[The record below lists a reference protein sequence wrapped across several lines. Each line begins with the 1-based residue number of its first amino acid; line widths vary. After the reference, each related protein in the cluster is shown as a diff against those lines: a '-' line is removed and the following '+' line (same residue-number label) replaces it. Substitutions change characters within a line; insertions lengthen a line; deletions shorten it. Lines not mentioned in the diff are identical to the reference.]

1 MSLLVTLLVFI
12 AVVAVVTLVG
22 MRLYVRPKEAMERV
36 AGGIDQTEH
45 MPAHPSLAIYE
56 LIKRLGNFIP
66 QSPKDVTVMQRRLI
80 RAGIRNENALKIL
93 YGAKFVCGVSF
104 PLLMGLGGSTSSMEP
119 SNKIFGVLGAAAAGF
134 FLPNEYV
141 RRMASKRQKEI
152 ARGLANA
159 LDLLVVC
166 VESGL
171 GLDQAILQVS
181 KELEHAHPEISEEF
195 GFVNLELKAG
205 KRRVDALR
213 NLAERTGVDDL
224 KKLVAVLIQADRFG
238 TGVAVSLRQHS
249 DFMRVQARQIA
260 EEKAAKLGVKLI
272 FPIFFCILPSLFVVT
287 VGPVAVKIMRE
298 LVPMMNSIQYGL
310 KLRTKEAH

>member
-1 MSLLVTLLVFI
+1 MSLLLPLLIFFGI
-12 AVVAVVTLVG
+12 AVAGAMYG
-22 MRLYVRPKEAMERV
+22 MKIYVRPKEAMDRV
-36 AGGIDQTEH
+36 VGGAQATDE
-45 MPAHPSLAIYE
+45 MPSHPSLAFHD
-56 LIKRLGNFIP
+56 LIKRLGSLVP

-80 RAGIRNENALKIL
+80 RAGMRNESALKVL
-93 YGAKFVCGVSF
+93 YGAKAVCGVVF
-104 PLLMGLGGSTSSMEP
+104 PVIAVAAVAGSDTDP
-119 SNKIFGVLGAAAAGF
+119 SNKFVVVLLATAMGF
-134 FLPNEYV
+134 FGPNEYV
-141 RRMASKRQKEI
+141 RRKATGRQKQI
-152 ARGLANA
+152 ARGLPNA

-195 GFVNLELKAG
+195 GLVNLELKAG
-205 KRRVDALR
+205 KRRVEALR

-238 TGVAVSLRQHS
+238 TGVAQSLRAHS
-249 DFMRVQARQIA
+249 DFMRVQARQVA

-287 VGPVAVKIMRE
+287 VGPVAMKIIRE
-298 LVPMMNSIQYGL
+298 LVPMMQNI
-310 KLRTKEAH
+310 

>member
-1 MSLLVTLLVFI
+1 MPFLLTLLVFFGI
-12 AVVAVVTLVG
+12 AVGGAIFG
-22 MRLYVRPKEAMERV
+22 MKIYVRPKEAIDRV
-36 AGGIDQTEH
+36 VGGIDQNVEH
-45 MPAHPSLAIYE
+45 MPEHPSLAFHE
-56 LIKRLGNFIP
+56 VIKKLGNIVP

-80 RAGIRNENALKIL
+80 RAGMRGENSLKLL
-93 YGAKFVCGVSF
+93 YGTKAVLGVLL
-104 PLLMGLGGSTSSMEP
+104 PLLT
-119 SNKIFGVLGAAAAGF
+119 AGF
-134 FLPNEYV
+134 VIGASTDAANKVIAILVATAIGFFGPNEYV
-141 RRMASKRQKEI
+141 RRKAQRRQKAI
-152 ARGLANA
+152 AHGLPNA

-171 GLDQAILQVS
+171 GLDQAILQVA
-181 KELEHAHPEISEEF
+181 KELDAAHPEISQEF
-195 GFVNLELKAG
+195 GIVNLELKAG
-205 KRRVDALR
+205 KRRVEALR

-238 TGVAVSLRQHS
+238 TGVAQSLRAHS

-298 LVPMMNSIQYGL
+298 LVPMMNSI
-310 KLRTKEAH
+310 

>member
-1 MSLLVTLLVFI
+1 MLSIGLFLS
-12 AVVAVVTLVG
+12 VVAAGAAIGLK
-22 MRLYVRPKEAMERV
+22 LYVRPKEALERV
-36 AGGIDQTEH
+36 TGTFEGEQHI
-45 MPAHPSLAIYE
+45 PSHPSLAFHD
-56 LIKRLGNFIP
+56 LIKRLGNFVP
-66 QSPKDVTVMQRRLI
+66 QSPKDVTVMRRRLI

-93 YGAKFVCGVSF
+93 YGAKAALGVTL
-104 PLLMGLGGSTSSMEP
+104 PVIAATLVAGWDTDAG
-119 SNKIFGVLGAAAAGF
+119 NKIATVLAALGAGF

-141 RRMASKRQKEI
+141 SRLAKKRQHEI
-152 ARGLANA
+152 GRGLANS

-205 KRRVDALR
+205 KRRVEALR

-238 TGVAVSLRQHS
+238 TGVAQSLRAHA
-249 DFMRVQARQIA
+249 DFMRIQARQIA

-272 FPIFFCILPSLFVVT
+272 FPIFFCILPSLFLVT
-287 VGPVAVKIMRE
+287 VGPVAMKIVRE
-298 LVPMMNSIQYGL
+298 LIPMMNGM
-310 KLRTKEAH
+310 

>member
-1 MSLLVTLLVFI
+1 MSFLLTLLVF
-12 AVVAVVTLVG
+12 AAVAVGVALAG

-36 AGGIDQTEH
+36 VGGIEETQHVPT
-45 MPAHPSLAIYE
+45 HPSLAFHD
-56 LIKRLGNFIP
+56 LIKRLGNIVP
-66 QSPKDVTVMQRRLI
+66 QSPKDVTIMQRRLI
-80 RAGIRNENALKIL
+80 RAGIRGENALKIL
-93 YGAKFVCGVSF
+93 YGAKGALGVALPLVAALFVTN
-104 PLLMGLGGSTSSMEP
+104 STFETG
-119 SNKIFGVLGAAAAGF
+119 NKFASVLIACAVGF
-134 FLPNEYV
+134 FGPNEYV
-141 RRMASKRQKEI
+141 RRMAQKRQKEI
-152 ARGLANA
+152 ARGLPNA

-195 GFVNLELKAG
+195 GLVNLELKAG
-205 KRRVDALR
+205 KRRVEALR

-238 TGVAVSLRQHS
+238 TGVAQSLRAHA
-249 DFMRVQARQIA
+249 DFMRIQSRQVA

-287 VGPVAVKIMRE
+287 VGPVAVKIVRE
-298 LVPMMNSIQYGL
+298 LVPMMNNI
-310 KLRTKEAH
+310 

>member
-1 MSLLVTLLVFI
+1 MVLLTVFLFVGVVILV
-12 AVVAVVTLVG
+12 AGAG
-22 MRLYVRPKEAMERV
+22 MKLYVRPKEAMERV
-36 AGGIDQTEH
+36 AGGLEPTENVSL
-45 MPAHPSLAIYE
+45 HPSLAFHE
-56 LIKRLGNFIP
+56 LIKKLGNFVP

-80 RAGIRNENALKIL
+80 RAGVRNEGALRIL
-93 YGAKFVCGVSF
+93 YGAKVALGISL
-104 PLLMGLGGSTSSMEP
+104 PLLAGAALAGSDTDGG
-119 SNKIFGVLGAAAAGF
+119 NKVAVIMAAAAIGF
-134 FLPNEYV
+134 FGPNEYV
-141 RRMASKRQKEI
+141 RRMAARRQHAI
-152 ARGLANA
+152 AHGLPNA

-195 GFVNLELKAG
+195 SFVNLELKAG
-205 KRRVDALR
+205 KRRVEALR

-238 TGVAVSLRQHS
+238 TGVAQSLRAHA

-272 FPIFFCILPSLFVVT
+272 FPIFFCILPSLFMVT
-287 VGPVAVKIMRE
+287 VGPVAMKIVRE
-298 LVPMMNSIQYGL
+298 LIPMMMNM
-310 KLRTKEAH
+310 

>member
-1 MSLLVTLLVFI
+1 MSLLLPLLIFFGI
-12 AVVAVVTLVG
+12 AVAGAMYG
-22 MRLYVRPKEAMERV
+22 MKIYVRPKEAMDRV
-36 AGGIDQTEH
+36 VGGAQSTDE
-45 MPAHPSLAIYE
+45 MPSHPSLAFHD
-56 LIKRLGNFIP
+56 LIKRLGNLVP

-80 RAGIRNENALKIL
+80 RAGMRNESALKVL
-93 YGAKFVCGVSF
+93 YGAKAVCGVVF
-104 PLLMGLGGSTSSMEP
+104 PLVAVAAVAGSDTDP
-119 SNKIFGVLGAAAAGF
+119 SNKFVVVLLATAMGF
-134 FLPNEYV
+134 FGPNEYV
-141 RRMASKRQKEI
+141 RRKATGRQKQI
-152 ARGLANA
+152 ARGLPNA

-195 GFVNLELKAG
+195 GLVNLELKAG
-205 KRRVDALR
+205 KRRVEALR

-238 TGVAVSLRQHS
+238 TGVAQSLRAHS
-249 DFMRVQARQIA
+249 DFMRVQARQVA

-287 VGPVAVKIMRE
+287 VGPVAMKIIRE
-298 LVPMMNSIQYGL
+298 LVPMMQNI
-310 KLRTKEAH
+310 

>member
-1 MSLLVTLLVFI
+1 MFLFVTVLIFFAI
-12 AVVAVVTLVG
+12 SVAGATIG
-22 MRLYVRPKEAMERV
+22 MRIYVRPKEAMDRV
-36 AGGIDQTEH
+36 VGGAQPTEDL
-45 MPAHPSLAIYE
+45 PSHPSLAFHD
-56 LIKRLGNFIP
+56 LIKRLGNFVP

-80 RAGIRNENALKIL
+80 RAGIRKESALKVL
-93 YGAKFVCGVSF
+93 YGAKA
-104 PLLMGLGGSTSSMEP
+104 
-119 SNKIFGVLGAAAAGF
+119 VLGVTLPLIALAVVAGSETDPGNKFVVVLLAAAIGF
-134 FLPNEYV
+134 FGPNEYV
-141 RRMASKRQKEI
+141 RRKAAGRQKEI
-152 ARGLANA
+152 ARGLPNA

-195 GFVNLELKAG
+195 GLVNLELKAG
-205 KRRVDALR
+205 KRRVEALR

-238 TGVAVSLRQHS
+238 TGVAQSLRAHS
-249 DFMRVQARQIA
+249 DFMRVQARQVA

-287 VGPVAVKIMRE
+287 VGPVAMKIIRE
-298 LVPMMNSIQYGL
+298 LVPMMQNI
-310 KLRTKEAH
+310 

>member
-1 MSLLVTLLVFI
+1 MFLLLTVIVFLS
-12 AVVAVVTLVG
+12 VVAGGAAIGLK
-22 MRLYVRPKEAMERV
+22 MYVRPKEALERV
-36 AGGIDQTEH
+36 TGTFEPEQN
-45 MPAHPSLAIYE
+45 MPSHPSLAFHD
-56 LIKRLGNFIP
+56 LIKRMGNFIP
-66 QSPKDVTVMQRRLI
+66 QSPKDVTVMRRRLI

-93 YGAKFVCGVSF
+93 YGAKAF
-104 PLLMGLGGSTSSMEP
+104 LGLGLPLVVGTLVAGADWESG
-119 SNKIFGVLGAAAAGF
+119 NKIAAILGAVGVGF

-141 RRMASKRQKEI
+141 SRMAKKRQHEM
-152 ARGLANA
+152 ARGLPNA

-205 KRRVDALR
+205 KRRVEALR

-238 TGVAVSLRQHS
+238 TGVAQSLRAHA
-249 DFMRVQARQIA
+249 DFMRIQARQIA

-272 FPIFFCILPSLFVVT
+272 FPIFFCILPSLFLVT
-287 VGPVAVKIMRE
+287 VGPVAMKIVRE
-298 LVPMMNSIQYGL
+298 LIPMMNGM
-310 KLRTKEAH
+310 